1 MHTFLRKLNET
12 ADPLQSFFPRL
23 SPCSF
28 HYFDPWIFFLSNE
41 MSVLIRHLVYYLF
54 PNNYH
59 GLSKKSLSGKLLETN
74 LSCQRRMANF
84 RGFPDEQ
91 WCSWNRI
98 GKKREYQDIFSFSFE
113 KNNLGQLS
121 SLLTVQLYLQNS
133 WKKWAANKAN
143 KLGKVVLCTIK
154 IISNLKQISLLPVIL
169 GQLLSCFGAIAFALK
184 LLRKGQANNLGKLES
199 FIKLRVVKIYSEFK
213 TISLT
218 CIFIF

>member
-1 MHTFLRKLNET
+1 
-12 ADPLQSFFPRL
+12 
-23 SPCSF
+23 
-28 HYFDPWIFFLSNE
+28 
-41 MSVLIRHLVYYLF
+41 MSVLIRHLVYCLF

-98 GKKREYQDIFSFSFE
+98 GKKASNKRYLIIYIFSFSFE

-121 SLLTVQLYLQNS
+121 SLLTVQLYLHNS

-143 KLGKVVLCTIK
+143 KLRKVVLCTIK
-154 IISNLKQISLLPVIL
+154 IISNLRQILLLPVIL

-199 FIKLRVVKIYSEFK
+199 FIKLHVVKIYFEFK
-213 TISLT
+213 TNVINLPIHIPGKIFWRSCHPISVQLHLHN
-218 CIFIF
+218 